1 MIVPLTID
9 IAGRRVQF
17 SLDLDPGK
25 YPYDRNVYAHVTAGQ
40 SYEAEIACVLMR
52 TLQAGDTAIDV
63 GANIGFFTLMMA
75 ALVGV
80 EGKVVAFEPVAQTA
94 DRLVQNVA
102 YNGASDFVTV
112 SRQPVWCRSEAVPF
126 YTSADDAAG
135 SCLWEP
141 GLWHENKLSREK
153 PESHRLYATT
163 LDSLSTAETPKVIK
177 IDAEGAEENIL
188 QGAWQLL
195 SLRTVTVPYVIA
207 ELNPFGMQQMGG
219 STESLRAYMYGR
231 GYDLFFIHK
240 DDRMPTFVP
249 RNVTVAFHGGC
260 AVKNV
265 LFSTMDDVAKAW
277 PIALE

>member
-25 YPYDRNVYAHVTAGQ
+25 YPYDRNVYAHVAAGQ

-75 ALVGV
+75 ALVGA
-80 EGKVVAFEPVAQTA
+80 EGKVLAFEPIEQTA

-102 YNGASDFVTV
+102 YNGAPAIVTV
-112 SRQPVWCRSEAVPF
+112 SRQPVWCRSEEVPF

-141 GLWHENKLSREK
+141 GLWHENQLSREK
-153 PESHRLYATT
+153 PESRLLRTTT
-163 LDSLSTAETPKVIK
+163 LDEEIRIDSKVIK
-177 IDAEGAEENIL
+177 IDAEGAEEKIL
-188 QGAWQLL
+188 QGAQTIL
-195 SLRTVTVPYVIA
+195 SHLWRYRVPYIIA

-219 STESLRAYMYGR
+219 TTESLRAYMHDH
-231 GYDLFFIHK
+231 GYDLFFLHK
-240 DDRMPTFVP
+240 DDRMPTLVP
-249 RNVTVAFHGGC
+249 PAVEVAFHGGC

-265 LFSTMDDVAKAW
+265 LFSTMDDVAVAW
-277 PIALE
+277 PTALE

>member
-25 YPYDRNVYAHVTAGQ
+25 YPYDRNVYAHVAAGQ

-80 EGKVVAFEPVAQTA
+80 EGKVVAFEPIEQTA

-102 YNGASDFVTV
+102 YNGAPGIVTV

-141 GLWHENKLSREK
+141 GLWHENQKSRDK
-153 PESHRLYATT
+153 PESRLLCATT
-163 LDSLSTAETPKVIK
+163 LDLLDIKFPKVIK

-188 QGAWQLL
+188 RGASRILAWQD
-195 SLRTVTVPYVIA
+195 SWRIPYIIA

-219 STESLRAYMYGR
+219 TTESLRTYMR
-231 GYDLFFIHK
+231 SNGYDLFFIHK
-240 DDRMPTFVP
+240 DDRMPTLVP
-249 RNVTVAFHGGC
+249 PTVEVAFHGGC

-265 LFSTMDDVAKAW
+265 LFSTVDDVAKAW